1 MMPKLDRCSRLAV
14 ALFVALTAQ
23 VSVGANAGFAQEKGA
38 KQGNVATEPTETT
51 PEVLA
56 VQDVAL
62 ARQLAVYGHRTQT
75 PEPFLAAA
83 RILVATPYREPA
95 LDREQKAHEGAEAG
109 DPSLEKSTPPSL
121 TVAELLSAARQIAGD
136 DENVL
141 AMIAELE
148 GSMEKGLLG
157 GPIVHPDR
165 VLAHTTD
172 IFTFTFR
179 GGESAIIE
187 VVGDGDTDL
196 DCYVFDENDNLIDS
210 DTDYTDH
217 CILIWTPRWTGPFKL
232 HIHNL
237 GGIWNGYVLATN

>member
-1 MMPKLDRCSRLAV
+1 MPKLDRCSRLALALLV
-14 ALFVALTAQ
+14 ALVAQ
-23 VSVGANAGFAQEKGA
+23 VSVATQSGVAQEKGA
-38 KQGNVATEPTETT
+38 KEGNAATEPTETT

-75 PEPFLAAA
+75 AEPFLAAA
-83 RILVATPYREPA
+83 RILVQTPYREPA
-95 LDREQKAHEGAEAG
+95 LERQQKADEGAEAG

-121 TVAELLSAARQIAGD
+121 TVAGLLSAARQLAGD

-148 GSMEKGLLG
+148 GSMEKGRAG
-157 GPIVHPDR
+157 GPAVHPDR

-172 IFTFTFR
+172 IYEITFS

-196 DCYVFDENDNLIDS
+196 DCFVYDENSNLIDS

-217 CILIWTPRWTGPFKL
+217 CILIWTPRWTGPFQLQIK
-232 HIHNL
+232 NL
-237 GGIWNGYVLATN
+237 GSVWNAYVLTTN